1 MGQLLSGER
10 LMKGERLG
18 RHDDLRVSECLVSLN
33 KKATKEEA
41 CKPGRASESDP
52 NVVRH
57 FVETGRAPLGTE
69 LVEALGAFGDA
80 LS

>member
-1 MGQLLSGER
+1 MPR
-10 LMKGERLG
+10 LIE
-18 RHDDLRVSECLVSLN
+18 